1 MVEFLVSWA
10 EQLLV
15 ALIIIIVLEMIL
27 PENSTYRKYIKTVLG
42 VFLIYC
48 IISPLVSNKIKDI
61 SFNGLI
67 ENKKIISNQVTVI
80 ENDKQIEETFK
91 VKFKSNI
98 NEYLNEK
105 GYEIVDINQDL
116 EYKNKEIVIH
126 SIDLKIRK
134 INKDTNIK
142 VKKVQIGKSSKI
154 ENSELEELKGQI
166 SDYYEIDKSKIKILE
181 SEK

>member
-1 MVEFLVSWA
+1 MIEFLVSWA

-15 ALIIIIVLEMIL
+15 ALIIIIVFEMLL
-27 PENSTYRKYIKTVLG
+27 PANSSYRKYIKTILG

-61 SFNGLI
+61 NFNGLI
-67 ENKKIISNQVTVI
+67 ENSKIISNSVTVI

-91 VKFKSNI
+91 LKFKNNI
-98 NEYLNEK
+98 SEYLNEK
-105 GYEIVDINQDL
+105 GYEIANINQDL

-134 INKDTNIK
+134 INKDSEIK
-142 VKKVQIGKSSKI
+142 VKKVQIGKSSEI
-154 ENSELEELKGQI
+154 ENTEIEELKGQI
-166 SDYYEIDKSKIKILE
+166 SNYYGIDKSKINILE